1 VLFKITLAMLAF
13 SANSVLCRLALAQD
27 QIDPMSFSILRVVS
41 GIIVLILLFFA
52 STYQKSKKAVFSW
65 NVKNGFY
72 LATYIVAFSL
82 AYVKIDAGIGALL
95 LFGTVQLTMLAYG
108 ILHGEKVNLQRW
120 IGIVLALTGMIIL
133 LLPGTNSPS
142 LTYSLIMV
150 VSGIAWAA
158 YSISGKDLEDPLS
171 STLSNFILAAPFVVI
186 AGLLFTKNI
195 HWNLQGILLAI
206 LSGGLA
212 SSGAYVL
219 WYYILKE
226 IDRIMASTVQ
236 LSVPCLAIMGGSLFI
251 GENIGPRIILSSLV
265 VLCGIILVI
274 FAAPKMKKVV

>member
-108 ILHGEKVNLQRW
+108 ILQVFYLRRIS
-120 IGIVLALTGMIIL
+120 IGI
-133 LLPGTNSPS
+133 
-142 LTYSLIMV
+142 Y
-150 VSGIAWAA
+150 
-158 YSISGKDLEDPLS
+158 
-171 STLSNFILAAPFVVI
+171 
-186 AGLLFTKNI
+186 
-195 HWNLQGILLAI
+195 
-206 LSGGLA
+206 
-212 SSGAYVL
+212 
-219 WYYILKE
+219 
-226 IDRIMASTVQ
+226 
-236 LSVPCLAIMGGSLFI
+236 
-251 GENIGPRIILSSLV
+251 
-265 VLCGIILVI
+265 
-274 FAAPKMKKVV
+274 KVFY